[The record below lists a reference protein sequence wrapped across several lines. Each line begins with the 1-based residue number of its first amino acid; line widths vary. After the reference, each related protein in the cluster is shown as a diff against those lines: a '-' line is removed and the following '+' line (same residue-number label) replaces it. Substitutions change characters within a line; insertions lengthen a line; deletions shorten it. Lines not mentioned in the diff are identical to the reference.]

1 MTFSRR
7 SFTLAVAAVAALG
20 TSAQAQ
26 SIPAGKQMRIIVPY
40 SAGGTSDIL
49 GRKLAQQLGERL
61 GRQVIVD
68 NKAGAGGAIGTE
80 ATVRADPDGST
91 LLLHSGA
98 IATEPAIKSKLP
110 YDVTKDL
117 AAVTTVVK
125 GPFALLVSNELPV
138 KSLAELLAYTKAN
151 PGKVNFGTPG
161 MGTSVHFTSEY
172 FKAMAKAPLTH
183 VPYKGASAAL
193 TALMGNEVQLV
204 IDPLA
209 TAKKYAEAGK
219 MRALG
224 VTTAQRTNLWPQM
237 PTVAEGG
244 VPGFDAAVWYGM
256 YVPAKTPAATVEKLN
271 KELVAILQ
279 SDEMRKWLSQEGLEP
294 VADSPAQSQE
304 FLRKE
309 IDRWKSVA
317 KSAGIQAE

>member
-1 MTFSRR
+1 MLAFRQSL
-7 SFTLAVAAVAALG
+7 TLMAAAIAVIAAPV
-20 TSAQAQ
+20 QAQ
-26 SIPAGKQMRIIVPY
+26 GIPANKQMRIIVPY